1 MGSKDLKDRS
11 SYRIW
16 TRDTVRYVDLDPNMH
31 VNNGAIGAYLEDGRV
46 RFRDEQLRPLC
57 PDMEIL
63 RGFVLA
69 RCLVEYHASMHFP
82 GEVDIGT
89 TVLRIGSTSYT
100 LGQGLFCGPDC
111 TVTAEVVTVYVDP
124 QTAAPTSLPDAFR
137 VALRDVGRQPA

>member
-1 MGSKDLKDRS
+1 MGTQDLKDRS

-57 PDMEIL
+57 PDVEIL

-69 RCLVEYHASMHFP
+69 RCLVEYHAPMHFP

-89 TVLRIGSTSYT
+89 TVLRIGNTSYT
-100 LGQGLFCGPDC
+100 LGQGAILRSCLCG
-111 TVTAEVVTVYVDP
+111 Y
-124 QTAAPTSLPDAFR
+124 
-137 VALRDVGRQPA
+137 G